1 MAGHLADRDPDAL
14 FSLALCGTAPQ
25 MICQEAYVERVR
37 NAERAAGRTDGDWR
51 RACGSHVTVE
61 RAVTLGLPG
70 WSDDFGGLAR
80 AAWNQLCRR

>member
-1 MAGHLADRDPDAL
+1 
-14 FSLALCGTAPQ
+14 